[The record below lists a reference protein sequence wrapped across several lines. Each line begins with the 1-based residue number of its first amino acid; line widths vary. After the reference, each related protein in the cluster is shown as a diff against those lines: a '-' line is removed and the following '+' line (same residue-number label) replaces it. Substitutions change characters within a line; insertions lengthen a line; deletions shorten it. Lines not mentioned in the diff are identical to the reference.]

1 MNTELMRLCAQD
13 SGDPQSYYK
22 SYEDYAPL
30 RRISEPAE
38 IAKSVAFLA
47 SEDAAFLTGSILT
60 ADGGGTAGWSP
71 VDTPR

>member
-1 MNTELMRLCAQD
+1 MRLCAED
-13 SGDPQSYYK
+13 SGDAKAYYQSYI
-22 SYEDYAPL
+22 DYAPL

-47 SEDAAFLTGSILT
+47 SEDAAFLTGAVLS

-71 VDTPR
+71 INPVRA